1 MKQTIIYTYLGTN
14 GVIDSPIHLEGI
26 YSVRKIRLQADEGKV
41 ITKDGVNFFNSVIV
55 PENEVDQWTEMGQ
68 I

>member
-26 YSVRKIRLQADEGKV
+26 YSVRKIRLQADEGRV